1 MKVSHLIV
9 DMVMYRFCGICPS
22 PQKFA
27 LDRYN
32 PLNWSKK
39 RKAIIGEIG
48 SNGVVHSAILDA
60 LGADFS
66 NYLYVKTRRNS

>member
-1 MKVSHLIV
+1 MEFVRHRIN
-9 DMVMYRFCGICPS
+9 G
-22 PQKFA
+22 A
-27 LDRYN
+27 LNRYN

-39 RKAIIGEIG
+39 LQAIIGEIG

-66 NYLYVKTRRNS
+66 KYLFDKN